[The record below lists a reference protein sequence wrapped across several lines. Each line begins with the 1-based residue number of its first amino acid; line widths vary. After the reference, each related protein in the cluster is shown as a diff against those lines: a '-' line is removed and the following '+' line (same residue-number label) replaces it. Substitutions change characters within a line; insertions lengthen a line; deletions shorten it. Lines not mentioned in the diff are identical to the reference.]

1 MLRRLSIL
9 AALALLLG
17 QGAPNAQ
24 DAEAWDEKYYN
35 PKPLDDDFVLP
46 MPCSGYMVFRRI
58 EVPSEGAL
66 GDRKIVV
73 GGNDERFRFVENSRY
88 EYISGSFTDPENEAS
103 RWFYLGKYEITEMQ
117 YDALLGDDCPKTSR
131 RTQRPAVEVS
141 WFDAVKFAHDFT
153 SWLHE
158 NALEDMPREGE
169 QLGFLR
175 LPTETEWEFA
185 ARGGAAVSDA
195 VFQEAVFPMAE
206 ALHSYVWFNS
216 SKSASKGKVQPAGLL
231 EANPLGL
238 HDMLG
243 NAAEII
249 LEPFR
254 LNKLSR
260 LHGQAGGF
268 VVKGGSAFSSEAE
281 IRSSYRQEYPHFREN
296 GPVRT
301 SLNGFRV
308 ALTAPVI
315 SSAERQQSY
324 EKAWAELSTSAAVTD
339 RTAPLED
346 PVAELALIAE
356 GTDDPDLKRRL
367 ANLERIV
374 ATNIASRNEQQARS
388 AKATLRLGAFLGQK
402 LKGDVARIA
411 AVQDILE
418 GRIAA
423 GSSEAVI
430 TKTRQSLEA
439 SESALQENLDYYI
452 DTAIQLAEDHSEEI
466 IDGQVVTLTLDFEQ
480 RDLSSLTPHVQTF
493 VTQVGDYR
501 QSGDV
506 DRERWLDAIAAN
518 GG

>member
-1 MLRRLSIL
+1 MGRTL
-9 AALALLLG
+9 
-17 QGAPNAQ
+17 
-24 DAEAWDEKYYN
+24 
-35 PKPLDDDFVLP
+35 
-46 MPCSGYMVFRRI
+46 
-58 EVPSEGAL
+58 
-66 GDRKIVV
+66 
-73 GGNDERFRFVENSRY
+73 DER
-88 EYISGSFTDPENEAS
+88 G
-103 RWFYLGKYEITEMQ
+103 
-117 YDALLGDDCPKTSR
+117 GD
-131 RTQRPAVEVS
+131 
-141 WFDAVKFAHDFT
+141 
-153 SWLHE
+153 
-158 NALEDMPREGE
+158 
-169 QLGFLR
+169 
-175 LPTETEWEFA
+175 
-185 ARGGAAVSDA
+185 
-195 VFQEAVFPMAE
+195 
-206 ALHSYVWFNS
+206 
-216 SKSASKGKVQPAGLL
+216 
-231 EANPLGL
+231 
-238 HDMLG
+238 
-243 NAAEII
+243 
-249 LEPFR
+249 
-254 LNKLSR
+254 
-260 LHGQAGGF
+260 
-268 VVKGGSAFSSEAE
+268 
-281 IRSSYRQEYPHFREN
+281 
-296 GPVRT
+296 
-301 SLNGFRV
+301 
-308 ALTAPVI
+308 
-315 SSAERQQSY
+315 
-324 EKAWAELSTSAAVTD
+324 D

-402 LKGDVARIA
+402 LKGDMARIA